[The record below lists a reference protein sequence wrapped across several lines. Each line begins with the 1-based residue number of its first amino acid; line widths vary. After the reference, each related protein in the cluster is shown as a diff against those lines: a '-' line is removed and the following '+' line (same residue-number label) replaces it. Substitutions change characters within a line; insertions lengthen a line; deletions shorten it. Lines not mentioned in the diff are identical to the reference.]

1 LTGQSTVFASR
12 SVADTAAIGNN
23 RRVQTVFPI
32 VVFGAVVFSVVMSI
46 VFLLTRSSGLH
57 DEIGEGGLTMGHEA
71 PAGTFTGHL
80 SAAASK
86 AEAEVEIRQMLG
98 ARRER
103 QLSRGEPALDVDAEV
118 ARLLADAPAPA
129 HDPGLEEEV
138 RQLVVARNERRA
150 RQGLEPLEIDAEVA
164 RTLAELQA

>member
-1 LTGQSTVFASR
+1 VRAR
-12 SVADTAAIGNN
+12 RRVADAAAIGNN
-23 RRVQTVFPI
+23 RRVESVFPI
-32 VVFGAVVFSVVMSI
+32 VVFGAVAFSVVMSI
-46 VFLLTRSSGLH
+46 VILLSRGGGLH
-57 DEIGEGGLTMGHEA
+57 DDIGEGGLTIGHEP

-80 SAAASK
+80 TASASK

-103 QLSRGEPALDVDAEV
+103 QLARGEPGLDIEAEV
-118 ARLLADAPAPA
+118 ARLLADASAPA

-150 RQGLEPLEIDAEVA
+150 RQGLEPLDVEAEVA
-164 RTLAELQA
+164 RTLAELQT